1 MVSVRFR
8 SHCRKVI
15 SVPAGELLTA
25 RSRAPFTQTSELE
38 TELPPTEMSFL
49 KCRSLTGACAEV
61 ACDSGKHPNRAITSR
76 KFLHLPV
83 VFHIIS
89 TSFVPLTFA
98 PRQVT
103 FLTTLALGGRVS
115 SSSYPV
121 TELLARWSNGDVS
134 ARDALVPLVYDELR
148 KIARRCLAS
157 QRADHTLQPTA

>member
-49 KCRSLTGACAEV
+49 KCRSLAGACAEV
-61 ACDSGKHPNRAITSR
+61 ACDSGKHPNRATTSR

-83 VFHIIS
+83 VFNIIPPHS
-89 TSFVPLTFA
+89 I
-98 PRQVT
+98 
-103 FLTTLALGGRVS
+103 ALNWFSVS
-115 SSSYPV
+115 NSDF
-121 TELLARWSNGDVS
+121 E
-134 ARDALVPLVYDELR
+134 
-148 KIARRCLAS
+148 
-157 QRADHTLQPTA
+157 